1 MINDTVMQDICGRLG
16 TNFFFLCSIE
26 FTSRQYSF
34 VGVEGALTLLLKD
47 AFKPNLVQT
56 IEGTPAIIHGGPFA
70 NIAHGCNSLIATNTA
85 RRLVGVVVTEV
96 GFGADLGA
104 EKFMH
109 IKSRKG
115 NFHPDAVVI
124 VATIRALT

>member
-1 MINDTVMQDICGRLG
+1 M
-16 TNFFFLCSIE
+16 
-26 FTSRQYSF
+26 
-34 VGVEGALTLLLKD
+34 
-47 AFKPNLVQT
+47 VQT

-124 VATIRALT
+124 VATILALT

>member
-1 MINDTVMQDICGRLG
+1 MRSNLTWYKQLKGHQQL
-16 TNFFFLCSIE
+16 
-26 FTSRQYSF
+26 FTAAHLR
-34 VGVEGALTLLLKD
+34 
-47 AFKPNLVQT
+47 
-56 IEGTPAIIHGGPFA
+56 
-70 NIAHGCNSLIATNTA
+70 NITHGCNSLIATNTA
-85 RRLVGVVVTEV
+85 RRLAGVVVTEV